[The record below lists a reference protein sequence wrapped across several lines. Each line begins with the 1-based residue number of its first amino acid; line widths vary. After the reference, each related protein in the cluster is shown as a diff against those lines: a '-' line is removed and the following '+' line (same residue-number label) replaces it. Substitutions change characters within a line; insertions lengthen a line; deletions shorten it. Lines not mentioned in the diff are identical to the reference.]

1 MRVTRLLLP
10 ILGLALCASAQDDGP
25 DAKPRPPEI
34 DEVLIPEKAFDDV
47 FERFPKGAILTREEL
62 NTLVNKAAKHPAP
75 PPPPT
80 PSPIPGSLENLKVE
94 GTVGADQ
101 IATIRVTARVRLLH
115 DEGRI
120 PLPLKGQGVT
130 ELLLD
135 GQPARVLEQGQHL
148 LVLVS
153 GAGTHSLTW
162 RQLVKVQPGEERGS
176 GVLELALPGAA
187 SGRLDLHAAGELEL
201 NRVTGG
207 VGWLEESTQG
217 DASTHMAVAFGD
229 LSGKLSLAFR
239 PRRAVSEVTPYS
251 TGDVYTLFDVRND
264 VVTLSSTLAIGIYRA
279 PREVLHVDL
288 PPGFVLRG
296 LRPISQGLGELTPIQ
311 DGRRVRIELT
321 APRQG
326 DLFLQLI
333 AERPLRAGEALRLA
347 AVGLPDTDRVAGM
360 LAVSRGDD
368 TRIRFEAEQGLE
380 RADLAT
386 LPQKQPEGILRAY
399 RHGEAEGGLT
409 LEVRPL
415 EPRVDLSMRV
425 AFQLEAR
432 SVRAVAAFK
441 YRVREGRVFALTADI
456 PPGFVVEDAA
466 VRLVGQSQ
474 APEHELDRT
483 YTTGADG
490 EQTHLQVKLPRGL
503 EAGQELVLLFQAQ
516 REEETALAG
525 RSLQI
530 PQLSGSPASTSSGYL
545 GFAPDA
551 AYRLQGEGLKQLTG
565 VPAAELPKLGLQVPG
580 LVLGYRIEGDAYG
593 GALQLT
599 RRETRLSADL
609 RVRHRVRERV
619 VKTDVVAKLNVQGA
633 PLETLDVLV
642 PAGLGASA
650 RFEHPD
656 LHEDRE
662 RIQSADVPAGW
673 ERYRLRFVR
682 RQQGDVTLTA
692 RLQSKL
698 PASEEGQDAV
708 EVAALPSL
716 RLVQA
721 FRQRGQIAIYSAD
734 ATELE
739 AVGSGVRELEVAEVE
754 TLGDYAG
761 YPLFAYAFVG
771 EQHAVGLKVRRHEAA
786 PMLTAVA
793 ESLLLQ
799 TTSGADGHSRHTATF
814 TVKNLGNQF
823 FALRLPEGAKL
834 WSVVVDGEGVK
845 PAERDGLMIVPI
857 PVVGEKSA
865 HDAVDVTAT
874 YTVDRGAWG
883 SMDDL
888 RLVAPELC
896 LGSEDVVPVLKT
908 EWQLTLP
915 DDYLVLEVEG
925 NVRQDMG
932 APSQAPLLVRT
943 LERMTEG
950 GEWLFGLALL
960 GLLVAASASAR
971 RTLLVALLGAEDA
984 RRGATQSVGNLFS
997 QRVTWIVLAV
1007 IAGVGFLGWLLL
1019 AAVGKS
1025 ADFGGV
1031 AYAPQAETRAAA
1043 DYGYDGA
1050 ASGEGYEYEEAA
1062 ALSFGDDAPA
1072 QSAPQPQVAGR
1083 LGDAK
1088 NEMPMDPNAAESR
1101 RRPMAPPP
1109 PPESKPMRSPKVP
1122 APARREL
1129 ENLRK
1134 QKEGLSRDRAA
1145 AEKKADKSY
1154 APPQEP
1160 MADPAPMDMDE
1171 ADMPESEAEPS
1182 EDAWGNADGESPDD
1196 DMGEGGEDSGMPS
1209 TGSDSR
1215 FAGGKRAEEQ
1225 AQQQGLGRYR
1235 QSNAGPEKPIV
1246 VLEEEVELS
1255 KDLLEQLPKGTD
1267 LSGSAGGGGTGGDSY
1282 GGVTL
1287 DGVTVTSESP
1297 LVDLKRVDALV
1308 EQNANDPT
1316 VHLLRAKLREARGD
1330 LQGALQDAERSV
1342 QLRGGSEAYKA
1353 QGQILE
1359 RLGRTAEAEVAR
1371 TRGEFM
1377 ERAQD
1382 PGTLGDVGLSSL
1394 VLGWTPVGKRY
1405 AFSRDGG
1412 GAELGLELTRTGAL
1426 VTAFGMLALIGC
1438 ALGLLLPLLTRAHVL
1453 AVLIVGVGV
1462 LSALPILVL
1471 PAKFVPICNALA
1483 LGLVCAAPIH
1493 LAWAL
1498 ARAWD
1503 TGPLSKLGKAM
1514 REERKRR
1521 RGLGAAPRAAT
1532 LLLLG
1537 LVGGLS
1543 GVQADEPAPQRPKP
1557 FRVYVPYDSDS
1568 DSLDGDRVYV
1578 PNDVYAELW
1587 RRAFP
1592 EKTPVLTPQPPRNA
1606 LITRADYAGEIDV
1619 RGKLDLTCTLRVD
1632 VLAEGWQT
1640 VSLGLQGTG
1649 LSKHRVRGGKPNARV
1664 MSAPAGG
1671 YQLIARGPAV
1681 YEVELELIAPS
1692 AGGRYAFSTAPCAAS
1707 RMELS
1712 SAVANRRV
1720 VVGGANAQRDLDA
1733 EGTRI
1738 EASVGGA
1745 QNVAVALVA
1754 REVLSAGGASEAS
1767 ANTRSVV
1774 YVQRGRI
1781 FLRSLT
1787 EFAVSGAGR
1796 EGFTFELPKGFE
1808 VTNVQSQL
1816 LRGWSVADGV
1826 LRVDLR
1832 RPSDARH
1839 QVFVQGE
1846 LELDASEFAAPHVV
1860 PQGVTREQ
1868 GELGLAVEDGL
1879 RVLPQKTTGL
1889 RRAGTSNLTPL
1900 LQGLS
1905 NPRQPVEIASA
1916 YSFVRRPCTLELQRV
1931 EEELEVRVKS
1941 RISARVDTDEVALTA
1956 NLRYEVRRGKA
1967 YELNVLVPAGYV
1979 LVGRETALDLREVG
1993 VSDVDAGRV
2002 YRLGLG
2008 SGLKGTGEVQLQFV
2022 RRHSL
2027 DNDQAALPFCDVRA
2041 LGVDQETADVAVAV
2055 ANGLRLRVAGEP
2067 RGLTPRDV
2075 RSVSRG
2081 WPQPQDATWVVG
2093 YRRGESAAA
2102 GLAQATL
2109 QLRRPQPKV
2118 TGSWVLHAQVER
2130 DVVRYDLRALYEI
2143 DEAGA
2148 RRFVLEIPESV
2159 GARYQVDGQNLREV
2173 RRSAGKDGRQ
2183 RIEVSLQSAVESFYT
2198 LSCTW
2203 EETVRPGEP
2212 FSLSKVA
2219 LSDLDRVARGFV
2231 LVEKG
2236 AGVPER
2242 LEETGRE
2249 GAIAPQRA
2257 ADAPALPPGRGPRD
2271 FALSYRVETERA
2283 APWSV
2288 EWKLSS
2294 TGQQRQ
2300 PSPAR
2305 VLWSRLVSVYDGEG
2319 LVRHRV
2325 TYRVRNLR
2333 LQFLTLKLPQVETEQ
2348 GVRPADVWSVF
2359 VDGQPKRLH
2368 HRGELLLIPLPKR
2381 TDADLSFDVE
2391 ITYATQLPTRFRV
2404 GQVIRPQPPVL
2415 ETERVP
2421 VERNF
2426 WTLYLP
2432 EQFTYGNVSGTMQ
2445 KVSGKD
2451 IAVQK
2456 VARMVDE
2463 SREVQKIASKGEGQ
2477 SQSLA
2482 LRNLSLAQ
2490 DKVRQQLQEIQRE
2503 AGSLKQEYAKELQE
2517 AEKAYRGVEQS
2528 RGDLQR
2534 KLESQSEQSDE
2545 QELRQYAQTSYGWNR
2560 NAEVFKRDRAKWT
2573 GVGKSKQRPGQ
2584 QDNTASTEEDL
2595 ILNIQEGDSLNLQNA
2610 AVVTQQRLNGKLQAQ
2625 QIKGNLGAPGNR
2637 PAATPEET
2645 RDHRHAVDGF
2655 FAVGGEVLPGSAD
2668 PRGAVAEAGLLSLAV
2683 SFETP
2688 GEALH
2693 FEGTDAEALELEL
2706 TVYPAE
2712 GSSWLTHLVQALALL
2727 ALLAGAFRCGLFT
2740 RLGKPAIQALAL
2752 IAVGALV
2759 GAIFAHMAGAVI
2771 ALVAGLAGLRFAPA
2785 VAAAH

>member
-10 ILGLALCASAQDDGP
+10 ILGLALCASAQDAGP

-34 DEVLIPEKAFDDV
+34 DEVLVPEKAFDDV

-80 PSPIPGSLENLKVE
+80 PSPIPGSLENLQVE
-94 GTVGADQ
+94 GSVGADQ

-176 GVLELALPGAA
+176 GVLELALPSAA
-187 SGRLDLHAAGELEL
+187 SGRLDLAAPGELEL

-207 VGWLEESTQG
+207 VGWLEEAKQSDG
-217 DASTHMAVAFGD
+217 ATHMAVAFGD

-239 PRRAVSEVTPYS
+239 PRRAVSEVTPYT

-386 LPQKQPEGILRAY
+386 LPQKQAEGILRAY

-466 VRLVGQSQ
+466 VRLVGQSRP
-474 APEHELDRT
+474 PEHQLDRT

-503 EAGQELVLLFQAQ
+503 EAGQELVLLFDAQ

-593 GALQLT
+593 GTLQLT

-662 RIQSADVPAGW
+662 QIQSADVPAGW

-682 RQQGDVTLTA
+682 RQQGDVLLTA

-739 AVGSGVRELEVAEVE
+739 AVGSGVRELQVAEVE
-754 TLGDYAG
+754 SLGDYAG

-771 EQHAVGLKVRRHEAA
+771 EHHTVGLKVRRHEAA

-814 TVKNLGNQF
+814 SVKNLGNQF

-857 PVVGEKSA
+857 PVAGEKSA

-874 YTVDRGAWG
+874 YTVNRGSWG
-883 SMDDL
+883 SLDDL

-932 APSQAPLLVRT
+932 APSQTPLLVRT
-943 LERMTEG
+943 LERMTQG

-971 RTLLVALLGAEDA
+971 RVLLVALLGAEDA

-997 QRVTWIVLAV
+997 KRVTWIVLAA
-1007 IAGVGFLGWLLL
+1007 IAGVAFLGWLLFSVT
-1019 AAVGKS
+1019 ASKGG
-1025 ADFGGV
+1025 FGGV
-1031 AYAPQAETRAAA
+1031 AGLLSDDSDTVVI
-1043 DYGYDGA
+1043 GSDGEL
-1050 ASGEGYEYEEAA
+1050 ASGGEGWEYEEASGEA
-1062 ALSFGDDAPA
+1062 YDGYGADDAPA
-1072 QSAPQPQVAGR
+1072 QSAPTPQR

-1088 NEMPMDPNAAESR
+1088 NEMPRGAAENR

-1109 PPESKPMRSPKVP
+1109 PPESKPMPAPK

-1129 ENLRK
+1129 ESLRK
-1134 QKEGLSRDRAA
+1134 QKESLSLDRAA

-1160 MADPAPMDMDE
+1160 MADPAAPMDMDE

-1182 EDAWGNADGESPDD
+1182 EDAWGDTDGESLGD
-1196 DMGEGGEDSGMPS
+1196 DMAEGGEDGGMPS
-1209 TGSDSR
+1209 TGRADSR

-1225 AQQQGLGRYR
+1225 AQQQQGQGRYR
-1235 QSNAGPEKPIV
+1235 QSNAGPEKPVV

-1255 KDLLEQLPKGTD
+1255 KDLLDQLPKGTD
-1267 LSGSAGGGGTGGDSY
+1267 IGGLAGGGGGD
-1282 GGVTL
+1282 GNATL
-1287 DGVTVTSESP
+1287 DEVTVTSTSG

-1316 VHLLRAKLREARGD
+1316 VHLLRAKVREAQGD
-1330 LQGALQDAERSV
+1330 LEGALKDAERSV

-1377 ERAQD
+1377 ERARE

-1412 GAELGLELTRTGAL
+1412 GAELGLELSRTGAL

-1503 TGPLSKLGKAM
+1503 KGPLSKLGKAM

-1543 GVQADEPAPQRPKP
+1543 GAQADEPAPQRPKP
-1557 FRVYVPYDSDS
+1557 FRVYVPYDTDS
-1568 DSLDGDRVYV
+1568 ETLDGDRVYV

-1592 EKTPVLTPQPPRNA
+1592 DETPVLTPQPPRNA

-1649 LSKHRVRGGKPNARV
+1649 LSQHLVRGGKPNARV

-1681 YEVELELIAPS
+1681 YEVELTLIAPS

-1720 VVGGANAQRDLDA
+1720 VVGGANAQRDLDP
-1733 EGTRI
+1733 EGTKI

-1796 EGFTFELPKGFE
+1796 EGFTFALPEGFE

-1846 LELDASEFAAPHVV
+1846 LELDAAEFTAPHVV

-1879 RVLPQKTTGL
+1879 RVLPQTTTGL
-1889 RRAGTSNLTPL
+1889 RRAGASNLTPL
-1900 LQGLS
+1900 LRGLS
-1905 NPRQPVEIASA
+1905 NPRQPVELASA
-1916 YSFVRRPCTLELQRV
+1916 YSFVRRPCSLQLQRV

-1993 VSDVDAGRV
+1993 VSDVEAGRV

-2027 DNDQAALPFCDVRA
+2027 ENDQAALPFCDVRA
-2041 LGVDQETADVAVAV
+2041 LGVNQETADVAVAV

-2093 YRRGESAAA
+2093 YRRGESAAP

-2118 TGSWVLHAQVER
+2118 TGSWVLHAQAER
-2130 DVVRYDLRALYEI
+2130 DIVRYDLRALYEI

-2173 RRSAGKDGRQ
+2173 RRSAGQDGRQ
-2183 RIEVSLQSAVESFYT
+2183 QIEVTLQSAVESFYT

-2203 EETVRPGEP
+2203 EETVRPGEA

-2219 LSDLDRVARGFV
+2219 LGDLDRVARGYV

-2288 EWKLSS
+2288 EWKLTS

-2333 LQFLTLKLPQVETEQ
+2333 LQFLTLRLPEVETEQ

-2391 ITYATQLPTRFRV
+2391 ITYATQLPKRFQV

-2432 EQFTYGNVSGTMQ
+2432 EQFTYGNVSGTLEEVTQ
-2445 KVSGKD
+2445 KAIGVKTLSSL
-2451 IAVQK
+2451 
-2456 VARMVDE
+2456 VDE

-2490 DKVRQQLQEIQRE
+2490 DQVRQQLQEIQRE

-2528 RGDLQR
+2528 RDDLQR
-2534 KLESQSEQSDE
+2534 KLQSQSEQTD
-2545 QELRQYAQTSYGWNR
+2545 QQDLQQYAQTSYGWNR
-2560 NAEVFKRDRAKWT
+2560 NAEVFKRDEAKWT
-2573 GVGKSKQRPGQ
+2573 GVGKSKQRAGQ
-2584 QDNTASTEEDL
+2584 PQDNTASTEEDL
-2595 ILNIQEGDSLNLQNA
+2595 ILNIQEGDSLNLKNA

-2637 PAATPEET
+2637 PATPDEA
-2645 RDHRHAVDGF
+2645 RDRRHQLDGF
-2655 FAVGGEVLPGSAD
+2655 FAVSGEALPGAAET
-2668 PRGAVAEAGLLSLAV
+2668 RGTVAEAGLLSLAV

-2688 GEALH
+2688 GQALH

-2740 RLGKPAIQALAL
+2740 RLGKPAIQALSL

-2759 GAIFAHMAGAVI
+2759 GVIFLHMAGAVI
-2771 ALVAGLAGLRFAPA
+2771 ALIAGLAGLRFGPT
-2785 VAAAH
+2785 AARA